1 MEYLSDLQLLQLIKE
16 NDTVA
21 FKELYDR
28 FWEKLYRYAWKRLK
42 SKHDAEDVVQHVF
55 MKLWEHRSVR
65 NIQSI
70 EQYLYKSV
78 YYEVLDVLK
87 DIAGKNEDFSEIN
100 ESILPSF
107 NNIQQKIG
115 TTELDRIIDNAIN
128 QLPAKMQEIYRLS
141 REEDLSISEIAKRL
155 NISEQTVKNQLTTAL
170 ARLRKPLTETLILM
184 VCLDLTFS

>member
-1 MEYLSDLQLLQLIKE
+1 MEYISDLQLLQLIKE

-21 FKELYDR
+21 FRALYDR

-55 MKLWEHRSVR
+55 MKLWEHRSAR
-65 NIQSI
+65 NIQSV

-87 DIAGKNEDFSEIN
+87 NIAGKNEDFSELN
-100 ESILPSF
+100 EAILPSF
-107 NNIQQKIG
+107 NNIHQKIG
-115 TTELDRIIDNAIN
+115 TSELDRIIEDAISK
-128 QLPAKMQEIYRLS
+128 LPPKMQEIYRLS
-141 REEDLSISEIAKRL
+141 REEDLSVNEIAARL

-170 ARLRKPLTETLILM
+170 SRLRKPLTETLLLM
-184 VCLDLTFS
+184 VCLELTFT

>member
-21 FKELYDR
+21 FKELYAR

-141 REEDLSISEIAKRL
+141 REEDLSISEIATRL